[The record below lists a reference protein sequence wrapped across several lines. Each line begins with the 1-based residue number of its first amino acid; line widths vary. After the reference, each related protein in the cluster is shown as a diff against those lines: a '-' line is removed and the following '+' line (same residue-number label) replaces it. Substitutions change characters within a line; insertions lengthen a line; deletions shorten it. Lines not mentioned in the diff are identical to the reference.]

1 MKCELVGARKT
12 DSKTNINKYH
22 TIGTVPTFNRKI
34 VEMKWKTKKY
44 PNVENT

>member
-1 MKCELVGARKT
+1 MK
-12 DSKTNINKYH
+12 NKYH

-44 PNVENT
+44 PNVGTVRKVKKSKIIERK